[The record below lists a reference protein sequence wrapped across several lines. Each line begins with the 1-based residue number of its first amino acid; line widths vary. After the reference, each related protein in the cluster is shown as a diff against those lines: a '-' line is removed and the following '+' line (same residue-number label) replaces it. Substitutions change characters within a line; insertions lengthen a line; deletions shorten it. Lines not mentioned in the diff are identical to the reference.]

1 MLKYV
6 KEMKKVSTQGR
17 KDMKKKVPLA
27 DQKEPK
33 FKPFTKAWEW
43 DELCDHEVDCQA
55 PKS

>member
-43 DELCDHEVDCQA
+43 DELCDHEVD
-55 PKS
+55 